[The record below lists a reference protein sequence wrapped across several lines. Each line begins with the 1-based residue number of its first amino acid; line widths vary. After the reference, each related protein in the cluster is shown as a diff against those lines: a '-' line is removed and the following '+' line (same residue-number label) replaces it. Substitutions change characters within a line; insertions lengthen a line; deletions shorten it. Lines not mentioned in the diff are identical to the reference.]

1 MPVDMRSWL
10 ALIVAPVLALVD
22 QSISY
27 AAVDWA
33 CAHQNVLVVHAAHAG
48 FFVLTVAAAVAAWQ
62 LWREPGMAPAGEA
75 PARRRFVAGIAAAM
89 AALSALTVAAMWVA
103 TWMLAPC
110 VA

>member
-1 MPVDMRSWL
+1 MRSWL
-10 ALIVAPVLALVD
+10 ALIVAPLLALLD
-22 QSISY
+22 QSVSF

-33 CAHQNVLVVHAAHAG
+33 CAHQNAIVVHAAHAV
-48 FFVLTVAAAVAAWQ
+48 FLVLTVGTAVAAWQ
-62 LWREPGMAPAGEA
+62 LWREPGLAPAGEA

-89 AALSALTVAAMWVA
+89 AALSALTIAAMWIA